1 MSLTAWLF
9 PPSCVLCRSALTE
22 ETSDG
27 LCADCRALMKAERGR
42 RLYRVL
48 PNLWV
53 IAAASYGGAVR
64 EAVIRVKKNAIC
76 AAAPCFGELVYQ
88 AYLTQKP
95 ERMPDLVTFVPS
107 SSVRNRKR
115 GFTLTEEMARRVSE
129 RLGIPMRPTLRHRA
143 LSGKQAY
150 QRGSRREKH
159 AEDSIFL
166 MPDLDL
172 SGQTVLLIDD
182 IMASGST
189 INHSAGL
196 LLQAGASE
204 VVGLVLAKS

>member
-1 MSLTAWLF
+1 M
-9 PPSCVLCRSALTE
+9 
-22 ETSDG
+22 
-27 LCADCRALMKAERGR
+27 
-42 RLYRVL
+42 
-48 PNLWV
+48 
-53 IAAASYGGAVR
+53 
-64 EAVIRVKKNAIC
+64 
-76 AAAPCFGELVYQ
+76 YQ

-95 ERMPDLVTFVPS
+95 ERTPDLVTFVPS

-115 GFTLTEEMARRVSE
+115 GFTLTEEMAKRVSE
-129 RLGIPMRPTLRHRA
+129 RLEIPLRPTLRHKA

-159 AEDSIFL
+159 AEDNIFP
-166 MPDLDL
+166 MSGIDLT
-172 SGQTVLLIDD
+172 GQTVLLIDD